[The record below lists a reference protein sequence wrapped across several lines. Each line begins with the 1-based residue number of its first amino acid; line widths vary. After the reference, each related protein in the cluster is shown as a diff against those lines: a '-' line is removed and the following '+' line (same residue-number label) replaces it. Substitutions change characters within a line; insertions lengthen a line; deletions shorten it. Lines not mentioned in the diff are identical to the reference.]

1 MNAMASSSTADDLTN
16 RTSSGSNINATHS
29 NSTATSV
36 LFAPNNMNIHGSNS
50 NSTTTGLSGN
60 EFFHML
66 MGSHNS
72 NNNSVINSVGNNTK
86 WNSSSNIFLSDG
98 GGSTLLA
105 AAGLDGKKNTSGT
118 MNTGHSNFLL
128 NSSTG
133 GTTST
138 PTFAIGNLGS
148 RSNLGGG
155 TGSTTLGITTS
166 NTPSTTSSTNN
177 VSTTLSP
184 LSEFMNSASNVIRN
198 NSMPMASSSSSS
210 ATNTDFAAV
219 LSRAAAVGG
228 AVSNAPTTTTTGG
241 GLNNKNQVF
250 KIANED
256 FPALPGS
263 STSISINATTGSN
276 PSHNGNSHHPSFVY
290 SSSSED
296 GGSLFPQQF
305 LFQQQQ
311 QHQPSLDHSNA
322 PLTGSSLLA
331 LLANPSSSN
340 NPSSQQQQQNFLL
353 PSSSTATA
361 SSPALVSKIMGS
373 TISSSNTPLRGNSAT
388 PTASAPTTLS
398 SSSSL
403 PTTTVTAATTN
414 TTSSTVGSAGSGAG
428 VVLSGEYGLL
438 GLLGRIRVSSDE
450 DCNLLALGSDLTCL
464 ELELNSPEPL
474 YKTFSGPWSTSS
486 YSSTEENS
494 EPLYAIP
501 SCYYVQPIPAL
512 KTGHLAK
519 FQLETLFYIFYGIPQ
534 DILQAYAAQEL
545 YSRDWRFHAD
555 FQLWM
560 KPIVLPNDS
569 NNGNNNN
576 NGTGTGNATTPT
588 QQFIY
593 FDTHLWERRLLNT
606 GALNTST
613 TATSFLTSATAN
625 NSVGSTSTSIPQS
638 APNLT
643 NMFVLNGFLSEED
656 IRVKVVTHHT

>member
-1 MNAMASSSTADDLTN
+1 
-16 RTSSGSNINATHS
+16 
-29 NSTATSV
+29 
-36 LFAPNNMNIHGSNS
+36 
-50 NSTTTGLSGN
+50 
-60 EFFHML
+60 
-66 MGSHNS
+66 
-72 NNNSVINSVGNNTK
+72 
-86 WNSSSNIFLSDG
+86 
-98 GGSTLLA
+98 
-105 AAGLDGKKNTSGT
+105 
-118 MNTGHSNFLL
+118 
-128 NSSTG
+128 
-133 GTTST
+133 
-138 PTFAIGNLGS
+138 
-148 RSNLGGG
+148 
-155 TGSTTLGITTS
+155 
-166 NTPSTTSSTNN
+166 
-177 VSTTLSP
+177 
-184 LSEFMNSASNVIRN
+184 MNSASNVIRN
-198 NSMPMASSSSSS
+198 NSMPLAPSSSSS
-210 ATNTDFAAV
+210 ATNTDFAAA

-228 AVSNAPTTTTTGG
+228 AASNVSTTTTTSG

-276 PSHNGNSHHPSFVY
+276 PNHNSNSHHPSFVY

-311 QHQPSLDHSNA
+311 QHQPTLDHTNA

-340 NPSSQQQQQNFLL
+340 NPSTQQQQQKFLL
-353 PSSSTATA
+353 SSSSTVTA

-373 TISSSNTPLRGNSAT
+373 TISSSNTPLRGNA
-388 PTASAPTTLS
+388 PTASAPTALS

-403 PTTTVTAATTN
+403 PTTTVATTA

-438 GLLGRIRVSSDE
+438 GLLGRIRVSSDD

-576 NGTGTGNATTPT
+576 NTGTGNATTPT

-606 GALNTST
+606 AALNASTS
-613 TATSFLTSATAN
+613 ATSFITSATAN
-625 NSVGSTSTSIPQS
+625 NTVGSTSTSIPQS
-638 APNLT
+638 APSLT

-656 IRVKVVTHHT
+656 IRVKVVSHHT